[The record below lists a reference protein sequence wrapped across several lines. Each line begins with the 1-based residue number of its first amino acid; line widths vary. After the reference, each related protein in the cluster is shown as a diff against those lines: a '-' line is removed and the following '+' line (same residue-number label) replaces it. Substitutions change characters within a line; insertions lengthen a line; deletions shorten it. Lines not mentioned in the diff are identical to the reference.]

1 MIMNT
6 KPKIGVYI
14 CHCGGNISDTVDME
28 RVKESI
34 ATLDGVKIAETNEY
48 VCSSPGQD
56 MIKNGIKD
64 HKLNRIIVA
73 SCSPRMHLETFKR
86 TVSEAGLN
94 PYLFEMVN
102 IREQDSWVHD
112 NIDQATEKAIDLIRG
127 AVNRA
132 IHLKELKSK
141 KIDVTRSVLV
151 IGGGIAG
158 ISASIEIADKGY
170 EVYLVEKSPSLGGH
184 MAQLSKT
191 FPTLDCSA
199 CVLAP
204 KMVYVAQ
211 HPNIKILSLTEPIAV
226 SGSPGN
232 YEVTLKKHPRYVD
245 EDKCTS
251 CGECAKVCPV
261 RVPSKFDE
269 GLTQERSVYL
279 PFKQAIPNTYV
290 LDKENCLFFT
300 RGVCK
305 LCERFCKGNA
315 IAFDQVEE
323 TIKLN
328 VGAIIVST
336 GYKQLEMDI
345 LGQYNFGKHP
355 NIVTNLQFERIAI
368 QGFGRPSDGKPP
380 KKVAFILCAGSRDT
394 EKGVPYCCKI
404 GCMNAIKEAIL
415 LDKAVTNAE
424 PWIFYTD
431 IRAHG
436 KGYEEFY
443 EFARD
448 HKVNFVRGRVADII
462 PLNSEKILVRAE
474 DTLLGTR
481 VQEVFDLVVLQSA
494 IIPQSGTQELARIL
508 GIPIGSDGFFL
519 ERHHKLRPVD
529 TTREGI
535 YLCGCAMGPK
545 DIRETTLEAM
555 GTASKVATF
564 IGKGEFNTSPEI
576 AYIISEKCNLCE
588 ECIKVCPV
596 GAIERTEDMVMINP
610 VTCVGCGICVPKCP
624 EATIDLNHSTEA
636 QLIDQIRGIS
646 QGGTE
651 PKIIAFFE
659 KDTAYASIDAA
670 GQTRLSYSPNI
681 RIIRIPSA
689 GRISLKHILHAF
701 AAGADGIMFIEGT
714 DSVLTEDKLRQ
725 HVIDLKKNLR
735 PYGIKSLR
743 LVSTTTTI
751 PQYNKI
757 LNLFET
763 FTKRI
768 TTMGKV
774 PDEVRQ
780 KIESEIHKGTTLKVE
795 TKTGRR

>member
-1 MIMNT
+1 MIMSK

-14 CHCGGNISDTVDME
+14 CHCGGNISDTVDVE
-28 RVKESI
+28 KVKESI
-34 ATLDGVKIAETNEY
+34 ANLDGVEIAETDEY

-56 MIKNGIKD
+56 MIKNDIKE
-64 HKLNRIIVA
+64 HNLNRIIVA

-94 PYLFEMVN
+94 QYLFEMVN
-102 IREQDSWVHD
+102 IREQNSWVH
-112 NIDQATEKAIDLIRG
+112 NNVDQATLKATDLIRG
-127 AVNRA
+127 AINRA
-132 IHLKELKSK
+132 RYLKGLKPK
-141 KIDVTRSVLV
+141 KMNVKKSALV

-158 ISASIEIADKGY
+158 ITASLEIADKGY

-199 CVLAP
+199 CILSP
-204 KMVYVAQ
+204 KMVDVAQ
-211 HPNIKILSLTEPIAV
+211 NPNITVITMSEPISV

-232 YEVTLKKHPRYVD
+232 YDVILKKRPRYVD
-245 EDKCTS
+245 EKKCTS

-279 PFKQAIPNTYV
+279 PFKQAVPNTYV
-290 LDKENCLFFT
+290 IDKENCLYFT
-300 RGVCK
+300 KGVCK
-305 LCERFCKGNA
+305 LCERFCKGDA
-315 IAFDQVEE
+315 IAFDQTEE
-323 TIKLN
+323 TLEIN
-328 VGAIIVST
+328 VGVIIVST
-336 GYKQLEMDI
+336 GYEQMDMDI
-345 LGQYNFGKHP
+345 FGQYNFGKHP

-380 KKVAFILCAGSRDT
+380 KKVAFILCAGSRDS

-415 LDKAVTNAE
+415 LDKAISNAE

-448 HKVNFVRGRVADII
+448 HRVNFVRGRVADII
-462 PLNSEKILVRAE
+462 PLDSDKILVRAE
-474 DTLLGTR
+474 DTLLGKR
-481 VQEVFDLVVLQSA
+481 VQQVFDLVVLQAA
-494 IIPQSGTQELARIL
+494 IIPRSGTKELARII
-508 GIPIGSDGFFL
+508 GIPTGSDGFFL

-529 TTREGI
+529 TSREGI
-535 YLCGCAMGPK
+535 YLCGCTMGPK

-555 GTASKVATF
+555 STASKVSTF
-564 IGKGEFNTSPEI
+564 IGKGEFYASPEI
-576 AYIISEKCNLCE
+576 AFINPKKCNLCE

-596 GAIERTEDMVMINP
+596 GAIDRVDDIVKVDP
-610 VTCVGCGICVPKCP
+610 VSCVGCGICVPKCP
-624 EATIDLNHSTEA
+624 EEAIDLNHNTEV
-636 QLIDQIRGIS
+636 QLIEQIRGVS
-646 QGGTE
+646 KGGTE
-651 PKIIAFFE
+651 SKIIAFFE
-659 KDTAYASIDAA
+659 KNTAYASIDAA
-670 GQTRLSYSPNI
+670 GQTRLTYSPNI
-681 RIIRIPSA
+681 RIISVPSS

-714 DSVLTEDKLRQ
+714 DSVLTADKLRQ
-725 HVIDLKKNLR
+725 HVIELKKKLR

-743 LVSTTTTI
+743 LVSTVTTI
-751 PQYNKI
+751 PQYNKV

-768 TTMGKV
+768 TSMGKIS
-774 PDEVRQ
+774 DEVRE
-780 KIESEIHKGTTLKVE
+780 KIENKIHEEKNFEVEIKTRGT
-795 TKTGRR
+795 